1 MKQGTVSKTDKKIN
15 TRGTLGRLFRFMK
28 PYRIRIILMV
38 VCLVM
43 GAVFTTQG
51 PYTLGRAM
59 DALVAVVVNDAGV
72 LQGFQAFLTVLLQL
86 GCVYLLAFLFNYSGQ
101 YIVAGVAERTMHDLR
116 MAVDKKIRRLP
127 LAYFDSNTFGD
138 VLSRVTN
145 DVDTIDTSLQQSI
158 SQVITAVCTM
168 VFIFVMML
176 VVSPILTLIGV
187 CVIPVCGLVSMKV
200 VKHSQ
205 RYFRGQQS
213 ALGDLTG
220 YVEEMYNGQN
230 VIAAFGKEEDI
241 ITNFED
247 INNRLYDNGWKAQ
260 FSSSIIMPLTQALTN
275 IGYVGVA
282 VVSGWLCINGRLSIG
297 MIQSFIQYLRQ
308 FSQPIN
314 QISNIANIMQATMA
328 AAQRVFEFL
337 DEQEE
342 VPEAEDLKFPQ
353 NPEGCVDFSHVRFG
367 YTEGQT
373 LIHDLDL
380 HVQAGDKIAIVGP
393 TGAGK
398 TTLVNLIL
406 RFYDVKGGSITID
419 GVDVRDM
426 KREALRSMIG
436 MVLQDTWL
444 FAGTIKIIYATEDWR
459 QPTRRLSP
467 LPGLLT
473 RMDLSCPCREATR
486 CSFMRALPISRRGSD
501 SFLLLPAPSCLTRRS

>member
-1 MKQGTVSKTDKKIN
+1 M
-15 TRGTLGRLFRFMK
+15 
-28 PYRIRIILMV
+28 
-38 VCLVM
+38 
-43 GAVFTTQG
+43 
-51 PYTLGRAM
+51 
-59 DALVAVVVNDAGV
+59 
-72 LQGFQAFLTVLLQL
+72 
-86 GCVYLLAFLFNYSGQ
+86 
-101 YIVAGVAERTMHDLR
+101 
-116 MAVDKKIRRLP
+116 
-127 LAYFDSNTFGD
+127 
-138 VLSRVTN
+138 
-145 DVDTIDTSLQQSI
+145 
-158 SQVITAVCTM
+158 
-168 VFIFVMML
+168 
-176 VVSPILTLIGV
+176 
-187 CVIPVCGLVSMKV
+187 
-200 VKHSQ
+200 
-205 RYFRGQQS
+205 
-213 ALGDLTG
+213 
-220 YVEEMYNGQN
+220 
-230 VIAAFGKEEDI
+230 
-241 ITNFED
+241 
-247 INNRLYDNGWKAQ
+247 
-260 FSSSIIMPLTQALTN
+260 TQALTN

-444 FAGTIKIIYATEDWR
+444 FAGTIKDNIRYG
-459 QPTRRLSP
+459 RL
-467 LPGLLT
+467 
-473 RMDLSCPCREATR
+473 EATDEEVIAAA
-486 CSFMRALPISRRGSD
+486 RAAHAHGFIMSMPGGYEM
-501 SFLLLPAPSCLTRRS
+501 